1 VLLLE
6 DNSDDARLLLHELR
20 RSGFDPTWRQ
30 VTTAAEYQ
38 AQLADTP
45 DIILADYSLPQ
56 FDALQALTLLQA
68 EGLDIPFIV
77 ITGTIG
83 EEKAVEC
90 IKRGAADYLLKDRL
104 TRLGSAVAHALREE
118 ALRQERRHA
127 EAALRD
133 EIQLSTALAR
143 VGQELIRSL
152 DAPALLERLCQLTCE
167 VLQCDVSLTLLWQ
180 EEERAYMPVAHWGDT
195 PEQWEILRF
204 LKTSRAELTDIV
216 AQLERGAMVR
226 TLTDHATDVLS
237 AILQQHC
244 RVAACLWIALR
255 RGAQIVGMQLAAF
268 RHHAADVTLQQERIA
283 RGVGQIASFA
293 LNNARLFEQAERA
306 SRLKSEFVATI
317 SHELRTPLN
326 IIMGYVN
333 LLLEGDFGCLT
344 DEQQEILQRV
354 EKSAKELFDLLSATL
369 DVSRLENGRHPILLE
384 DVAVRP
390 LTEEVWKEMEEQR
403 REKPQL
409 ACDCQV
415 APALPALRTDRA
427 KVKIILKNLL
437 HNALKFTDA
446 GTVSLTVSPERGG
459 VEFRVS
465 DTGIG
470 IAPEALPVIFDMF
483 RQGDGSMTRS
493 YGGLGLGLYIVR
505 QFLNLLGGVIAVDSE
520 VGRGSTF
527 RVWLPSGKIPR
538 GETAEPLV
546 G

>member
-1 VLLLE
+1 MTTPIHVLILE
-6 DNSDDARLLLHELR
+6 DNSDDARLLAYELR
-20 RSGFDPTWRQ
+20 QSGFDPAWRQ

-38 AQLADTP
+38 AQLADNP

-77 ITGTIG
+77 VTGTIG
-83 EEKAVEC
+83 EEKAAEC
-90 IKRGAADYLLKDRL
+90 IKRGATDYLLKDRL
-104 TRLGSAVAHALREE
+104 ARLGSAVTHALQEKV
-118 ALRQERRHA
+118 LRQARRRA

-143 VGQELIRSL
+143 VGQELIISL
-152 DAPALLERLCQLTCE
+152 DASTLLERLCQLTCE
-167 VLQCDVSLTLLWQ
+167 VLLCDVSLTLLWQ
-180 EEERAYMPVAHWGDT
+180 EEERVYMPVAHWGDT

-204 LKTSRAELTDIV
+204 LKTSRAELAGVV
-216 AQLERGAMVR
+216 AQLERGALVR
-226 TLTDHATDVLS
+226 TLTAHPADVLS
-237 AILQQHC
+237 VVLQQHC
-244 RVAACLWIALR
+244 HIAACLWIALR

-268 RHHAADVTLQQERIA
+268 RHHAAEVALQKERIA

-326 IIMGYVN
+326 IIMGYID
-333 LLLEGDFGCLT
+333 LLLGGDFGDLT
-344 DEQQEILQRV
+344 DEQEKILQRV
-354 EKSAKELFDLLSATL
+354 DKSAKELFDLLSATL
-369 DVSRLENGRHPILLE
+369 DVSRLENGRSPVILE
-384 DVAVRP
+384 NVDVPTLV
-390 LTEEVWKEMEEQR
+390 EELWKEMEEQR

-409 ACDCQV
+409 AYDYWL
-415 APALPALRTDRA
+415 APELPTLQTDRA

-446 GTVSLTVSPERGG
+446 GKVSFTVSPERGG
-459 VEFRVS
+459 VEFRIC

-483 RQGDGSMTRS
+483 RQGDSSMTRYHS
-493 YGGLGLGLYIVR
+493 GLGLGLYIVR
-505 QFLNLLGGVIAVDSE
+505 QFLNLLGGVITVDSE

-527 RVWLPSGKIPR
+527 RVWLPGGRIPQ
-538 GETAEPLV
+538 A
-546 G
+546 